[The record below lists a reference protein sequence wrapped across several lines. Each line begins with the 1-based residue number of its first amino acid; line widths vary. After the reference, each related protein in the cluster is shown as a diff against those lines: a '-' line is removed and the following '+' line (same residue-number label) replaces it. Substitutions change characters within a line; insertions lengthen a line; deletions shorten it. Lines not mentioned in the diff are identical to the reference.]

1 MLEMAPPAGAAT
13 HGRNALASSTTRRA
27 FVLGA
32 AAAPLLARK
41 AVAQA
46 GFPSRALRIV
56 IGFPPGGGIDILARL
71 MAPRMSERLG
81 QPVVVENR
89 PGANG
94 LIATQ
99 GAAQSEP
106 DGHTVLFGTTGNLAV
121 NPVIYAGRPGL
132 DIERDFAPL
141 SLVASLPFVLVVN
154 PSVPAKSLKE
164 LIEVAKARPGE
175 MLFGSSGNGGL
186 PHLSGELL
194 NLQAG
199 IAARHVPY
207 RGSAPAFT
215 DLLSGQ
221 VQFVFDAL
229 AIAQPHIEAGRL
241 RALATTGPG
250 RMAALPDVPV
260 AKDTLPGFEVVNWY
274 GMVVRAG
281 TPAAI
286 VARLNQE
293 VANALRQPDVAERAA
308 SLGLDLVG
316 STPERFAALQRD
328 EIAKWGDVIRTA
340 KIKVD

>member
-1 MLEMAPPAGAAT
+1 LAG
-13 HGRNALASSTTRRA
+13 SMTRRA

-32 AAAPLLARK
+32 GTAPLFLRA
-41 AVAQA
+41 AMAQA
-46 GFPSRALRIV
+46 GFPSRPIRIV

-71 MAPRMSERLG
+71 MAPKMAERLG

-99 GAAQSEP
+99 GVAQSEP
-106 DGHTVLFGTTGNLAV
+106 DGHTIFFGTTGNLAV

-132 DIERDFAPL
+132 DVERDFTAL

-154 PSVPAKSLKE
+154 PSVPAKSLAE
-164 LIEVAKARPGE
+164 LIAFAKTRPGGV
-175 MLFGSSGNGGL
+175 LFGSSGNGGL

-194 NLQAG
+194 SLQAG
-199 IAARHVPY
+199 IATRHVPY

-215 DLLSGQ
+215 DLISGQ

-229 AIAQPHIEAGRL
+229 AIAQPHIESGKL
-241 RALATTGPG
+241 RALATTGPK
-250 RMAALPDVPV
+250 RMAALPDVPL
-260 AKDTLPGFEVVNWY
+260 AKDTLPSFEVVNWY

-286 VARLNQE
+286 VSRLNQE

-316 STPERFAALQRD
+316 SAPEQFAAFQRD
-328 EIAKWGDVIRTA
+328 EIAKWGGVIRA
-340 KIKVD
+340 ANIKVE

>member
-1 MLEMAPPAGAAT
+1 L
-13 HGRNALASSTTRRA
+13 ALSTTRRA

-32 AAAPLLARK
+32 ATAPLLARGTT
-41 AVAQA
+41 AQA
-46 GFPSRALRIV
+46 VFSSRPLRIV

-71 MAPRMSERLG
+71 MAPKMSERLG
-81 QPVVVENR
+81 QPVVVDNR

-99 GAAQSEP
+99 GVAQSEP
-106 DGHTVLFGTTGNLAV
+106 DGHTILFGTTGTLAV
-121 NPVIYAGRPGL
+121 NPVIYGGRAGL
-132 DIERDFAPL
+132 DIERDFAAL

-164 LIEVAKARPGE
+164 LIELAKTRPGE
-175 MLFGSSGNGGL
+175 ILFGSSGNGGL

-199 IAARHVPY
+199 IATGHVPY

-215 DLLSGQ
+215 DLISGQ

-229 AIAQPHIEAGRL
+229 AIAQPHIEAGKL
-241 RALATTGPG
+241 RALATTGPK

-260 AKDTLPGFEVVNWY
+260 AKDTLPNFEVMNWY

-281 TPAAI
+281 TPFAI
-286 VARLNQE
+286 VSRLNQE

-316 STPERFAALQRD
+316 STPEQFAALQRD
-328 EIAKWGDVIRTA
+328 EIAKWGGVIRAA